1 MERSKVPAK
10 GQKVLHLLIVGWPLS
25 AEPNGGPGVLHAA
38 AGPAVPA
45 PSFTTWIDA
54 NMKSKPASLTE
65 TCLAFVLAGGRGSRL
80 HELTDRDCKPAIPF
94 AGSSRIVDFVM
105 ANVLNSGIR
114 QAFVATQYQPD
125 RLVSHLR
132 NRWEPR
138 FAAVDGM
145 AACLGSGTEI
155 ESEGYRGT
163 ADAIYRNIA
172 RIDRLKPRHVLVLAA
187 DHVYQ
192 MDYRPML
199 ERHVATGADI
209 TIAADVVPRATARS
223 FGVIAAHRAGRVT
236 GFQEKP
242 AEPAGLPD
250 DPDHALASMGI
261 YVFDWARLRR
271 ILIQD
276 AASEQS
282 SHDFGK
288 DIVPAMAARGHA
300 FVHRLEA
307 PLAGGRP
314 YWRDVGTIDA
324 LHAAHMDL
332 AEGETALDLEG
343 WPLHSGWLGSRSEVA
358 GNGRPCLIYPGSEA
372 VGAHLDASSIAPLVN
387 IATGALLQKCVV
399 MQGASVAGQSRLRNA
414 IIAPGTRIEQPL
426 VAGFDP
432 EEDDAR
438 FRRSAGGILLIDQP
452 MVDRWMRERR
462 VLHPGWKPA
471 RAFKAGVPDMPPRRT
486 DLPNLLKTQ

>member
-1 MERSKVPAK
+1 M
-10 GQKVLHLLIVGWPLS
+10 
-25 AEPNGGPGVLHAA
+25 
-38 AGPAVPA
+38 
-45 PSFTTWIDA
+45 T
-54 NMKSKPASLTE
+54 SKPALLTE

-199 ERHVATGADI
+199 ERHVETGADI
-209 TIAADVVPRATARS
+209 TIAADIVPRHEARS
-223 FGVIAAHRAGRVT
+223 FGVIAADQRGQVL

-242 AEPAGLPD
+242 ADPAGLPE
-250 DPDHALASMGI
+250 DPERALASMGI
-261 YVFDWARLRR
+261 YVFDWVRLRR
-271 ILIQD
+271 VLIQD
-276 AASEQS
+276 AANELS

-300 FVHRLEA
+300 YVYRFSAPHAEA
-307 PLAGGRP
+307 RS

-324 LHAAHMDL
+324 LHTAHMDL
-332 AEGETALDLEG
+332 ADGESALDLDH
-343 WPLHSGWLGSRSEVA
+343 WPLHAGWIGSRCEVA
-358 GNGRPCLIYPGSEA
+358 GPGRPCLIYPGSEA
-372 VGAHLDASSIAPLVN
+372 VGAYLDASSVAPLVN
-387 IATGALLQKCVV
+387 IAPGAHLQKSVV
-399 MQGASVAGQSRLRNA
+399 MQGASLGAHVRLKNA
-414 IIAPGTRIEQPL
+414 IIAPNTRIDGPL

-432 EEDDAR
+432 DEDENW
-438 FRRSAGGILLIDQP
+438 FRRSAGGVLLIDQT
-452 MVDRWMRERR
+452 MIDRWMREKRR
-462 VLHPGWKPA
+462 PRHGWRAAQDYKPVGPE
-471 RAFKAGVPDMPPRRT
+471 RPTR
-486 DLPNLLKTQ
+486 LQELLTLSKPQ

>member
-1 MERSKVPAK
+1 MERAKVPAK
-10 GQKVLHLLIVGWPLS
+10 GQKELHLLIVGASSEP
-25 AEPNGGPGVLHAA
+25 EPNGGPGVLGPHAA
-38 AGPAVPA
+38 PAVPA
-45 PSFTTWIDA
+45 SPFTTWIDA

-65 TCLAFVLAGGRGSRL
+65 TCLAFVLAGGRGTRL

-138 FAAVDGM
+138 FAALDGM

-163 ADAIYRNIA
+163 ADAIYRNIS
-172 RIDRLKPRHVLVLAA
+172 RIDRMKPRHVLVLAA

-199 ERHVATGADI
+199 ESHVASGADI
-209 TIAADVVPRATARS
+209 TIAADVVPRMTARS
-223 FGVIAAHRAGRVT
+223 FGVIAADPSGRVS
-236 GFQEKP
+236 GFEEKP

-276 AASEQS
+276 AASENS

-300 FVHRLEA
+300 FVHRFAA
-307 PLAGGRP
+307 PIAGGRP

-332 AEGETALDLEG
+332 ADGETALDPDA

-358 GNGRPCLIYPGSEA
+358 GMGRSCLIYPGSEA
-372 VGAHLDASSIAPLVN
+372 IGAHLDASSIAPLVN
-387 IATGALLQKCVV
+387 IGTGAHLQKCVV

-414 IIAPGTRIEQPL
+414 IIAPGTRLDHPL

-432 EEDDAR
+432 EEDEIR
-438 FRRSAGGILLIDQP
+438 FRRTNGGILLIDQS
-452 MVDRWMRERR
+452 MVDRWMRDRR
-462 VLHPGWKPA
+462 ALHPGWKPV
-471 RAFKAGVPDMPPRRT
+471 RAFKAGVPDLPPRRT